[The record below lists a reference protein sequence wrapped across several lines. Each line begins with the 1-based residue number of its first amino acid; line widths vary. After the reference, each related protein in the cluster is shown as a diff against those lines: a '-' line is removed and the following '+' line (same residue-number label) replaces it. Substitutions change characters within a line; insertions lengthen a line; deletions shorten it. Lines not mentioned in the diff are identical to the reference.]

1 MLSTAAG
8 RGQELGGMVRTA
20 ALPAPSGTT
29 FHLSGHCPL
38 SLLNGSNTA
47 CPTLQALKALSTRD
61 RHSPNVSQTG
71 ERDSYYNLSG
81 AHSKEETL
89 VFDRR
94 YLDTSLF
101 FTLVTASRS
110 FLGT

>member
-1 MLSTAAG
+1 
-8 RGQELGGMVRTA
+8 MVRTA

-71 ERDSYYNLSG
+71 ERDPYYNLSG